1 MGSLAAKTILR
12 AYGWWLT
19 IRCKMG
25 SSRSS
30 RTQPMLEVPGRP
42 KYVGKGSFV
51 SGAWAAALGRKR
63 VQQDQW
69 TTGASAEKPP
79 HDLEHDAHD
88 HGNDHH
94 RHDRH
99 EHTCVLALDPDVSRE
114 PAEPIQQTGHVPQP
128 GGDQCKTDEDQYDTR
143 GKIHGIKRVELQGW
157 EPDVVLA

>member
-51 SGAWAAALGRKR
+51 SGAWAAAQGR
-63 VQQDQW
+63 QE
-69 TTGASAEKPP
+69 AFM
-79 HDLEHDAHD
+79 
-88 HGNDHH
+88 
-94 RHDRH
+94 
-99 EHTCVLALDPDVSRE
+99 VSRS
-114 PAEPIQQTGHVPQP
+114 
-128 GGDQCKTDEDQYDTR
+128 
-143 GKIHGIKRVELQGW
+143 RVCAIALSVSFRETSA
-157 EPDVVLA
+157 V

>member
-51 SGAWAAALGRKR
+51 SGAWAAAQGR
-63 VQQDQW
+63 DE
-69 TTGASAEKPP
+69 TTG
-79 HDLEHDAHD
+79 
-88 HGNDHH
+88 
-94 RHDRH
+94 RR
-99 EHTCVLALDPDVSRE
+99 
-114 PAEPIQQTGHVPQP
+114 
-128 GGDQCKTDEDQYDTR
+128 QYDAFS
-143 GKIHGIKRVELQGW
+143 L
-157 EPDVVLA
+157 PDGHLVAAAQV